1 LLDEYEE
8 FFPLKPLK
16 SLFVRRLASVTMR
29 NDDRMDAWVYFY
41 NGSVDQLKAIPG
53 GDLPQQAFE

>member
-1 LLDEYEE
+1 
-8 FFPLKPLK
+8 
-16 SLFVRRLASVTMR
+16 MR

-53 GDLPQQAFE
+53 GDYRNKLSNEQVKADSI